1 MSKIKAGTT
10 STTAYQVE
18 ADTTGTLV
26 LQTGATPTTALTI
39 GTNQVVTFAQAPSL
53 PAASIPQAALAAGVS
68 GNGPA
73 FYAATSVSK
82 TVSNATATEIAGYNA
97 ALFDTASCF
106 NTTTGRFTPTV
117 AGYYQ
122 VSASADF
129 GSNGIGACSIVSAS
143 IYKNGSAYFSS
154 GTAVTGSSFGSYS
167 PSTVVYLNGTTDYVS
182 VFVFQN
188 TGLTSNQFFVRFGAA
203 MVRAA

>member
-1 MSKIKAGTT
+1 MSYLGTKPGHQVATAQQIADGVVTDTKLASNSVTT
-10 STTAYQVE
+10 SK
-18 ADTTGTLV
+18 V
-26 LQTGATPTTALTI
+26 LDANITQ
-39 GTNQVVTFAQAPSL
+39 QK
-53 PAASIPQAALAAGVS
+53 LAANVA

-82 TVSNATATEIAGYNA
+82 TVSNATATEIAGYNT

-106 NTTTGRFTPTV
+106 NATTGRFTPTV

-129 GSNGIGACSIVSAS
+129 GANGISACSIVAAS

-154 GTAVTGSSFGSYS
+154 GTAVTGSSYGSYS

-188 TGLTSNQFFVRFGAA
+188 TGLTSNQFLVRFGAA